1 MRSFLAVLILFLIS
15 DPSFSFQGKMEEEFS
30 IDVINVRKGLISN
43 YVTRVINDEH
53 NTKYFATEGGI
64 TSYDGYDFTEYRP
77 NPKYPGLEN
86 ENIETLF
93 RDQDNLIWIGTKGGG
108 LAVLNPRKNSIRSF
122 NSAFAQ
128 YSEKPLRVISINQGQ
143 DGKIWVGTW
152 GNGVFILNPETESVE
167 KHFPFNQPI
176 YNIIK
181 DRFEN
186 IWFLAGPDLIKFDP
200 SEVRLIRFNTGRI
213 HYNLI
218 EDPVRNKIWMV
229 GNDQGKAALTGFDFD
244 TQLIERRE
252 TNFEAR
258 YIVGLGLDKLGRIW
272 MGSWG
277 DGLFISDENLQNFRK
292 VNTNPQGVTEENI
305 NYSIILSIDFDENG
319 IAWLGTA
326 HGGVLILYPNKGFSF
341 TSIQDQKGVL
351 DRNVTSLL
359 ISNSGRT
366 YLGTL
371 TDGLYGGSTKG
382 DFQKI
387 NQVVKS
393 KIHTLYE
400 HGDDLFVGTGNG
412 LYIVKKGD
420 FGSAQRFFPTQK
432 ITAILLDSKNRL
444 WVGTQQSGLKMVDF
458 SSFPTLTD
466 WVIFEESSKEHPLE
480 NDRISQIKE
489 GKNGEIWVGTYFGLN
504 RYDEEKENLLSHKVL
519 LGNQLPTPIIN
530 DLYLQGDLIYLGTP
544 NGLAVLKAA
553 GGNLSLV
560 EVLGKNDGLINDFI
574 CAIEEDPSGDL
585 WISTTTT
592 ITKFSPKQTNFINY
606 DREDGVLINSFHI
619 GSSYK
624 DASGKIYFGGSNGM
638 VSFFPQE
645 ISERFT
651 IPEVVLSKLIVNNQ
665 VLQVGDQ
672 VDGKV
677 ILQNSIQNTDQI
689 VLDYSQNHLSLSFSA
704 NDYLGPDNIVY
715 SYLLKGMKDE
725 WVNLGRL
732 NQISFTGLPWGEY
745 ELQIRA
751 SRNNQD
757 WSPVRS
763 LMIQIQSPPWLSWYA
778 FVIYLIFMAGILF
791 LFRHISIRQAKLKAQ
806 LQIIQIE
813 KGKEHEINEAKI
825 TFFTNISHE
834 FRTPLTLILSPVTE
848 LLEQMDFK
856 DSVREKLLLV
866 ESNAKRML
874 RLINQL
880 LDFRKSE
887 HGLLKLNKTYSD
899 FIGFAREVFVSFQN
913 MASKKQIEYRF
924 ESDVE
929 SFMMEYDR
937 NQMEIVL
944 FNLLSNAFKYT
955 KQNGRIEV
963 KIQVD
968 QDYLSISVSDNGIGM
983 TPEESEKVFDRFYQ
997 VQNAETSNLAG
1008 SGIGLAF
1015 SKNIVDLHQGEIK
1028 IHSSKNEGTTVKIHF
1043 PLEEITDQQLL
1054 RKSHETAD
1062 EEFGSEEILEKSK
1075 SLSIERDQKAATI
1088 LIADDHEDIRKYLRN
1103 LLEEEYD
1110 ILEAEDGLEAFELI
1124 NKELPDII
1132 ISDVMMPKMD
1142 GIKLLEAVK
1151 SQITTSHIPVIL
1163 LTARAS
1169 MTYEVEGLKTG
1180 AEDYIT
1186 KPFNPGIVKTRIG
1199 NILENRTKLR
1209 EYYLNKVRFEP
1220 DSQQVNESDI
1230 DAKFIEKAIQLV
1242 NENLQDE
1249 NFGIETMVDKLFMS
1263 QSTLFRKIKS
1273 LTGLSITAFIRS
1285 VRLKNAAQIILQTNM
1300 KLSQVAEE
1308 VGFNDYKHFKK
1319 SFQQQFG
1326 CLPSEYK
1333 AKILERSESDS

>member
-1 MRSFLAVLILFLIS
+1 MRIFSVAVLLFLFS
-15 DPSFSFQGKMEEEFS
+15 LPVFSFQEKMEEEFS

-43 YVTRVINDEH
+43 YVTRVVNDEH

-64 TSYDGYDFTEYRP
+64 TRYDGYDFSEYRP
-77 NPKYPGLEN
+77 GPSYPGLEN

-93 RDQDNLIWIGTKGGG
+93 KDSAHQIWIGTKGGG
-108 LAVLNPRKNSIRSF
+108 LSVLNPGKNTIRSF
-122 NSAFAQ
+122 NAAFSRF
-128 YSEKPLRVISINQGQ
+128 SEKPLRVISINQGE

-152 GNGVFILNPETESVE
+152 GNGVFLLNPETEAVE
-167 KHFPFNQPI
+167 KHFSYNQPI
-176 YNIIK
+176 YNIIR
-181 DRFEN
+181 DRFGN
-186 IWFLAGPDLIKFDP
+186 IWFLAGPELNKFDP
-200 SEVRLIRFNTGRI
+200 SESRLIRFNAGKI

-218 EDPVRNKIWMV
+218 EDPIRNKIWMI
-229 GNDQGKAALTGFDFD
+229 GNEQNKTVLTGFDFE
-244 TQLIERRE
+244 TQQIERKE

-258 YIVGLGLDKLGRIW
+258 YIVGLGLDKRGRIW
-272 MGSWG
+272 IGSWG
-277 DGLFISDENLQNFRK
+277 DGLFISDENLENFRK
-292 VNTNPQGVTEENI
+292 VNTNPQGVSEENI

-341 TSIQDQKGVL
+341 ASIKDQRGIS
-351 DRNVTSLL
+351 DRNITSLL
-359 ISNSGRT
+359 ISDSGKT

-371 TDGLYGGSTKG
+371 TEGLYADMKSGV
-382 DFQKI
+382 FEKI
-387 NQVVKS
+387 NQVITS

-400 HGDDLFVGTGNG
+400 HSEYLFVGTGNG
-412 LYIVKKGD
+412 LYIVTNGD
-420 FGSAQRFFPTQK
+420 FAGAQRFFPTQK
-432 ITAILLDSKNRL
+432 VTAILLDSKKRL
-444 WVGTQQSGLKMVDF
+444 WVGTQQTGLKMVDF
-458 SSFPTLTD
+458 STFPALKE

-489 GKNGEIWVGTYFGLN
+489 GKAGEIWVGTYFGLN
-504 RYDEEKENLLSHKVL
+504 RYDEQNENLLPHKAL
-519 LGNQLPTPIIN
+519 LGNQLINPIVN
-530 DLYLQGDLIYLGTP
+530 DLYLKNDQMYLGTP
-544 NGLAVLKAA
+544 NGLAILDASKEKI
-553 GGNLSLV
+553 SLV
-560 EVLGKNDGLINDFI
+560 DFLDKEDGLINDFI
-574 CAIEEDPSGDL
+574 CAIEEDEAGNL
-585 WISTTTT
+585 WLSTTTT
-592 ITKFSPKQTNFINY
+592 ITKFKPQQKNFINY

-619 GSSYK
+619 GSSFK
-624 DASGKIYFGGSNGM
+624 DPTGKIYFGGSNGL
-638 VSFFPQE
+638 VSFVPSA
-645 ISERFT
+645 ISESFNT
-651 IPEVVLSKLIVNNQ
+651 PEVVLSKLIVNNQ
-665 VLQVGDQ
+665 VLQVGDE
-672 VDGKV
+672 VNGEV
-677 ILQNSIQNTDQI
+677 ILQSSIQNTDKI
-689 VLDYSQNHLSLSFSA
+689 VLDYSQNHLSLSFSV

-715 SYLLKGMKDE
+715 SYLLKGMNEE

-745 ELQIRA
+745 ELLIRA

-757 WSPVRS
+757 WSPARS
-763 LMIQIQSPPWLSWYA
+763 LFIQIQAPPWLSWYA
-778 FVIYLIFMAGILF
+778 FVIYLFCAGVILF
-791 LFRHISIRQAKLKAQ
+791 VFRYISIRQAKLKAE

-813 KGKEHEINEAKI
+813 KDKDHQLNEAKI

-848 LLEQMDFK
+848 LLEQVDFK

-913 MASKKQIEYRF
+913 MASKKQIDYRF
-924 ESDVE
+924 ESDAE
-929 SFMMEYDR
+929 SFMLEFDR

-955 KQNGRIEV
+955 KQKGQIIVRVQN
-963 KIQVD
+963 D
-968 QDYLSISVSDNGIGM
+968 QGYLSIAVSDNGIGM
-983 TPEESEKVFDRFYQ
+983 TAEESEKVFDRFYQ

-1028 IHSSKNEGTTVKIHF
+1028 IHSSKEEGTVVKILF
-1043 PLEEITDQQLL
+1043 PLEEIRSEQRALDQNFE
-1054 RKSHETAD
+1054 HAD
-1062 EEFGSEEILEKSK
+1062 ELNQEEILEQSK
-1075 SLSIERDQKAATI
+1075 NLSIERVQKSATI

-1186 KPFNPGIVKTRIG
+1186 KPFNPGIVKTRIS
-1199 NILENRTKLR
+1199 NILENRNKLR

-1220 DSQQVNESDI
+1220 DSHEVQEADI

-1273 LTGLSITAFIRS
+1273 LTGLSITGFVRS

-1333 AKILERSESDS
+1333 AKILERSETDS